1 MLYNSKGSYVIQ
13 MEINKYID
21 HTLLKADAK
30 KEDVIKICKEAIEY
44 KFKSVCVNS
53 SFAKL
58 VKKELEGR
66 GVDLT
71 VVVGF
76 PLGAMSTEAK
86 VFETKYAIDSGAD
99 EIDMVINISALKDKD
114 YGYLEEEIG
123 KLKEVC
129 GQKTLK
135 VIIETCLL
143 TDDEKVKVCQ
153 IAKKA
158 GADFVKTSTGFSTA
172 GAKVEDVR
180 LMRETVGEDM
190 GVKASGGI
198 RTLEDVEKFI
208 EAGASRIGASA
219 SVQIMEELKNR
230 E

>member
-1 MLYNSKGSYVIQ
+1 
-13 MEINKYID
+13 MEINKYFD
-21 HTLLKADAK
+21 HTILKPDAR
-30 KEDVIKICKEAIEY
+30 KEDVIKICKEAINY

-58 VKKELEGR
+58 VKKELEGS

-71 VVVGF
+71 IVVGF

-86 VFETKYAIDSGAD
+86 EFETKYAVDNGAD
-99 EIDMVINISALKDKD
+99 EIDMVINISALKDEN
-114 YGYLEEEIG
+114 YAYLEEEIRR
-123 KLKEVC
+123 LKEIC
-129 GQKTLK
+129 GSKILK

-143 TDDEKVKVCQ
+143 TDDEKVKACQ

-158 GADFVKTSTGFSTA
+158 GADFVKTSTGFSTG

-180 LMRETVGEDM
+180 LMRKTVGDNM

-198 RTLEDVEKFI
+198 RTLEDVKKFI

-219 SVQIMEELKNR
+219 SVQIMEELNNK
-230 E
+230 

>member
-1 MLYNSKGSYVIQ
+1 
-13 MEINKYID
+13 MEINKYFD
-21 HTLLKADAK
+21 HTILKPDAR
-30 KEDVIKICKEAIEY
+30 KEDVIKICKEAIDY

-58 VKKELEGR
+58 VKKELEGS

-71 VVVGF
+71 IVVGF
-76 PLGAMSTEAK
+76 PLGAMSIEAK
-86 VFETKYAIDSGAD
+86 EFETKYAVDNEAD
-99 EIDMVINISALKDKD
+99 EIDMVINISALKDEN
-114 YGYLEEEIG
+114 YAYLEEEIRR
-123 KLKEVC
+123 LKEIC
-129 GQKTLK
+129 GSKILK

-143 TDDEKVKVCQ
+143 TDDEKVKACQ

-158 GADFVKTSTGFSTA
+158 GADFVKTSTGFSTG

-180 LMRETVGEDM
+180 LMRKTVGDDM

-219 SVQIMEELKNR
+219 SVQIMEELNNK
-230 E
+230 

>member
-1 MLYNSKGSYVIQ
+1 
-13 MEINKYID
+13 MEINKYFD
-21 HTLLKADAK
+21 HTILKPDAR
-30 KEDVIKICKEAIEY
+30 KEDVIKICKEAINY

-58 VKKELEGR
+58 VKKELEGS

-71 VVVGF
+71 IVVGF

-86 VFETKYAIDSGAD
+86 EFETKYAVDNGAD

-129 GQKTLK
+129 GQKILK

>member
-1 MLYNSKGSYVIQ
+1 
-13 MEINKYID
+13 MEINKYFD
-21 HTLLKADAK
+21 HTILKPDAR
-30 KEDVIKICKEAIEY
+30 KEDVIKICKEAINY

-58 VKKELEGR
+58 VKKELEGS

-71 VVVGF
+71 IVVGF

-86 VFETKYAIDSGAD
+86 EFETKYAVDNGAD
-99 EIDMVINISALKDKD
+99 EIDMVINISALKDEN
-114 YGYLEEEIG
+114 YAYLEEEIRR
-123 KLKEVC
+123 LKEIC
-129 GQKTLK
+129 GSKILK

-143 TDDEKVKVCQ
+143 TDDEKVKACQ

-158 GADFVKTSTGFSTA
+158 GADFVKTSTGFSTG

-180 LMRETVGEDM
+180 LMRKTVGDEM

-198 RTLEDVEKFI
+198 RTLEDVKKFI

-219 SVQIMEELKNR
+219 SVQIMEELNNK
-230 E
+230 

>member
-1 MLYNSKGSYVIQ
+1 

-21 HTLLKADAK
+21 HTLLKADAS
-30 KEDVIKICKEAIEY
+30 KEDVIKICKEAREY

-58 VKKELEGR
+58 VKRELEGSD
-66 GVDLT
+66 VDLT

-86 VFETKYAIDSGAD
+86 VFETKDAINNGAD

-114 YGYLEEEIG
+114 YDYLEEEIR

-129 GQKTLK
+129 DQKILK

-143 TDDEKVKVCQ
+143 SDDEKIKACQ

-158 GADFVKTSTGFSTA
+158 GADYVKTSTGFSTA
-172 GAKVEDVR
+172 GAKIEDVR
-180 LMRETVGEDM
+180 LMRETVGESL

-198 RTLEDVEKFI
+198 RTLDDVEKFI

-219 SVQIMEELKNR
+219 SVQIMEEIKNK
-230 E
+230 

>member
-1 MLYNSKGSYVIQ
+1 
-13 MEINKYID
+13 MEINKYFD
-21 HTLLKADAK
+21 HTILKPDAR
-30 KEDVIKICKEAIEY
+30 KEDVIKICKEAIDY

-58 VKKELEGR
+58 VKKELEGS

-71 VVVGF
+71 IVVGF

-86 VFETKYAIDSGAD
+86 EFETKYAVENGAD
-99 EIDMVINISALKDKD
+99 EIDMVINISALKDENYD
-114 YGYLEEEIG
+114 YLEEEIRR
-123 KLKEVC
+123 LKEIC
-129 GQKTLK
+129 GSKILK

-143 TDDEKVKVCQ
+143 TDDEKVRACQ
-153 IAKKA
+153 TAKKA
-158 GADFVKTSTGFSTA
+158 GADFVKTSTGFSTG

-180 LMRETVGEDM
+180 LMRKTVGDDM

-198 RTLEDVEKFI
+198 RTLEDVKKFV

-219 SVQIMEELKNR
+219 SVQIMEELNNK
-230 E
+230 

>member
-1 MLYNSKGSYVIQ
+1 
-13 MEINKYID
+13 MEINKYFD
-21 HTLLKADAK
+21 HTILKPDAR
-30 KEDVIKICKEAIEY
+30 KEDVIKICKEAIDY

-58 VKKELEGR
+58 VKKELEGS

-71 VVVGF
+71 IVVGF

-86 VFETKYAIDSGAD
+86 EFETKYAVDNGAD
-99 EIDMVINISALKDKD
+99 EIDMVINISALKDEN
-114 YGYLEEEIG
+114 YAYLEEEIRR
-123 KLKEVC
+123 LKEIC
-129 GQKTLK
+129 GLKILK

-143 TDDEKVKVCQ
+143 TDDEKIKACQ

-158 GADFVKTSTGFSTA
+158 GADFVKTSTGFSTG

-180 LMRETVGEDM
+180 LMRKTVGDDM

-198 RTLEDVEKFI
+198 RTLEDVKKFV

-219 SVQIMEELKNR
+219 SVQIMEELNNK
-230 E
+230 

>member
-1 MLYNSKGSYVIQ
+1 

-21 HTLLKADAK
+21 HTLLKADAS
-30 KEDVIKICKEAIEY
+30 KEDVIKICKEAREY

-58 VKKELEGR
+58 VKSELEGSD
-66 GVDLT
+66 VDLT

-86 VFETKYAIDSGAD
+86 VFETKDAINNGAD

-114 YGYLEEEIG
+114 YDYLEEEIR

-129 GQKTLK
+129 DQKILK

-158 GADFVKTSTGFSTA
+158 GADYVKTSTGFSTA
-172 GAKVEDVR
+172 GAKIEDVR
-180 LMRETVGEDM
+180 LMRETVGESL

-198 RTLEDVEKFI
+198 RTLDDVEKFI

-219 SVQIMEELKNR
+219 SVQIMEEIKNK
-230 E
+230 

>member
-1 MLYNSKGSYVIQ
+1 
-13 MEINKYID
+13 MEINKYFD
-21 HTLLKADAK
+21 HTILKPDAR
-30 KEDVIKICKEAIEY
+30 KEDVIKICKEAIDY

-58 VKKELEGR
+58 VKKELEGS

-71 VVVGF
+71 IVVGF

-86 VFETKYAIDSGAD
+86 EFETKYAVDNGAD
-99 EIDMVINISALKDKD
+99 EIDMVINISALKDEN
-114 YGYLEEEIG
+114 YAYLEEEIRR
-123 KLKEVC
+123 LKEIC
-129 GQKTLK
+129 GSKILK

-143 TDDEKVKVCQ
+143 TDDEKVKACQ

-158 GADFVKTSTGFSTA
+158 GADFVKTSTGFSTG

-180 LMRETVGEDM
+180 LMRKTVGDDM

-198 RTLEDVEKFI
+198 RTLEDVKKFI

-219 SVQIMEELKNR
+219 SVQIMEELNNK
-230 E
+230 

>member
-1 MLYNSKGSYVIQ
+1 

-21 HTLLKADAK
+21 HTLLKADAR
-30 KEDVIKICKEAIEY
+30 KEDVIKICKEAREY

-58 VKKELEGR
+58 VKRELEGSD
-66 GVDLT
+66 VDLT

-86 VFETKYAIDSGAD
+86 VFETKDAINNGAD

-114 YGYLEEEIG
+114 YNYLEEEIR

-129 GQKTLK
+129 DQKILK

-158 GADFVKTSTGFSTA
+158 GADYVKTSTGFSTA
-172 GAKVEDVR
+172 GAKIEDVR
-180 LMRETVGEDM
+180 LMRETVGESL

-198 RTLEDVEKFI
+198 RTLDDVEKFI

-219 SVQIMEELKNR
+219 SVQIMEEIKNK
-230 E
+230 

>member
-1 MLYNSKGSYVIQ
+1 
-13 MEINKYID
+13 MEINKYFD
-21 HTLLKADAK
+21 HTILKPDAR
-30 KEDVIKICKEAIEY
+30 KEDVIKICKEAIDY

-58 VKKELEGR
+58 VKKELEGS

-71 VVVGF
+71 IVVGF

-86 VFETKYAIDSGAD
+86 EFETKYAVDNGAD
-99 EIDMVINISALKDKD
+99 EIDMVINISALKDEN
-114 YGYLEEEIG
+114 YAYLEEEIRR
-123 KLKEVC
+123 LKEIC
-129 GQKTLK
+129 GLKILK

-143 TDDEKVKVCQ
+143 TDDEKIKACQ

-158 GADFVKTSTGFSTA
+158 GADFVKTSTGFSTG

-180 LMRETVGEDM
+180 LMIKTVGDDM

-198 RTLEDVEKFI
+198 RTLEDVKKFV

-219 SVQIMEELKNR
+219 SVQIMEELNNK
-230 E
+230 

>member
-1 MLYNSKGSYVIQ
+1 
-13 MEINKYID
+13 MEINKYFA
-21 HTLLKADAK
+21 HTILKPDAR
-30 KEDVIKICKEAIEY
+30 KEDVIKICKEAIDY

-58 VKKELEGR
+58 VKKELEGS

-71 VVVGF
+71 IVVGF

-86 VFETKYAIDSGAD
+86 EFETKYAVENGAD
-99 EIDMVINISALKDKD
+99 EIDMVINISALKDENYD
-114 YGYLEEEIG
+114 YLEEEIRR
-123 KLKEVC
+123 LKEIC
-129 GQKTLK
+129 GSKILK

-143 TDDEKVKVCQ
+143 TDDEKVRACQ

-158 GADFVKTSTGFSTA
+158 GADFVKTSTGFSTG

-180 LMRETVGEDM
+180 LMRKTVGDDM

-198 RTLEDVEKFI
+198 RTLEDVKKFV

-219 SVQIMEELKNR
+219 SVQIMEELNNK
-230 E
+230 